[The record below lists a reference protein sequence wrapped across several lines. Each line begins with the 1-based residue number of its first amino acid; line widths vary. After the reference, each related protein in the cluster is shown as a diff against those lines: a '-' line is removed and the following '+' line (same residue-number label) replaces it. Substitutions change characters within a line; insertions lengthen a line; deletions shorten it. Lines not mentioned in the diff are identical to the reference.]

1 MQTTTTNPTYNVI
14 EGKLKKIYVWNHF
27 CVVVKERDIF
37 AHWRIATTLWNTHI
51 TNGVSITL
59 KEKWF
64 YIFIRVNW
72 YFCVL
77 HFHKRMFHNIHKT
90 WKHFFFVCFFIHPF
104 SVNWV
109 TATFF
114 SFTTTNTG
122 KSFRVETVSCYKM
135 FSCFSLHTHH
145 LYRWNFLLNHFR
157 TSDLL
162 YLKGLEYVY
171 GKYIKD

>member
-1 MQTTTTNPTYNVI
+1 MQTTTTNPTHNVI
-14 EGKLKKIYVWNHF
+14 EGKLKNIYVWNHF

-90 WKHFFFVCFFIHPF
+90 WKHFFLFVSLFTLLVSTEWLPPSSLFLLQILENLLEWKLFHVIKCFPVFHFIH
-104 SVNWV
+104 
-109 TATFF
+109 TICIDGIFF
-114 SFTTTNTG
+114 
-122 KSFRVETVSCYKM
+122 
-135 FSCFSLHTHH
+135 
-145 LYRWNFLLNHFR
+145 
-157 TSDLL
+157 
-162 YLKGLEYVY
+162 
-171 GKYIKD
+171 